1 MVHYASHNTSNTNF
15 RNAQVKHRRRVW
27 PLALLSTVMFGA
39 VQPATTAISQTSIT
53 LRPQVSQPEQGVS
66 PARPPRFVIRH
77 VRRDL
82 AERLNEQAR
91 RLQMI
96 SFSRETWSDS
106 CLELGAYNERCA
118 GTTVEGWRIEL
129 SNGQRSWF
137 YHTDMTAQVIKLESM
152 DETNLPPD
160 VRERLIQTV
169 VQQEKVPAASL
180 IVTESQPRTWDG
192 CMGIFEPERMC
203 TMIAISGYR
212 AIVAGANQSWVYH
225 VNQDGSQVV
234 KNVTASGSQRGLVPT
249 FNPNALPPYGEPDA
263 NVVFRTIESGGLAGM
278 VSERFLTSDG
288 VIYRRTGRFNST
300 EVDGA
305 IAEKRISQQQVER
318 FKQVLMEQKLPN
330 LDGLRY
336 LSQEAFADYPTIT
349 IQAMN
354 SNVEYIDL
362 QEANMPQALQTVIT
376 TWQQL

>member
-1 MVHYASHNTSNTNF
+1 MVHYALHNLHNTNLHNTE
-15 RNAQVKHRRRVW
+15 VKRPRRVW
-27 PLALLSTVMFGA
+27 PVALLATVMLGA
-39 VQPATTAISQTSIT
+39 IQPSTTAISQTSVT
-53 LRPQVSQPEQGVS
+53 LRPQVSQPEQEVY
-66 PARPPRFVIRH
+66 PTRPPRSVIRQ

-82 AERLNEQAR
+82 AEHLNEQAR

-137 YHTDMTAQVIKLESM
+137 YHTDTTAQVIKLESM
-152 DETNLPPD
+152 DETSLPPE
-160 VRERLIQTV
+160 VRERLIQTIA
-169 VQQEKVPAASL
+169 QQEKVPAASL
-180 IVTESQPRTWDG
+180 IITESQPRTWDG

-212 AIVAGANQSWVYH
+212 VIVAGADQSWVYH
-225 VNQDGSQVV
+225 VNQDGSQIVQ
-234 KNVTASGSQRGLVPT
+234 NATASGSQGGLVPT
-249 FNPNALPPYGEPDA
+249 FIPNDLPPYGEPDA
-263 NVVFRTIESGGLAGM
+263 NVVFRTIQSGGLAGM

-288 VIYRRTGRFNST
+288 VIYQRTGRFNST
-300 EVDGA
+300 GA
-305 IAEKRISQQQVER
+305 DDAVVEKRISQQQVQQ
-318 FKQVLMEQKLPN
+318 FQQVLMEQKLRN